1 MNLGGRKP
9 MVALWHLVV
18 IAVCVSWQAT
28 KRELGVCSSSSTKL
42 AILQFCF
49 SAFALVASAYA
60 LTPPVKPY
68 FWQPSSA
75 IVLPALNLTGNI
87 SPFTGNNA
95 SFNAPWYTLNQA
107 GHSVRITG
115 GSLISLADA
124 NITMP
129 LLSATKYTQWIEFAV
144 TSDGIV
150 ECPHSTFRAGVAI
163 TQNLT
168 SNTAPQYY
176 TFYTTQIGGQLYTR
190 SSRFSPA
197 TKLIIANSSKS
208 GRVELYNGTTKAF
221 WNQDVNDIIYLR
233 CA

>member
-1 MNLGGRKP
+1 MK
-9 MVALWHLVV
+9 
-18 IAVCVSWQAT
+18 
-28 KRELGVCSSSSTKL
+28 
-42 AILQFCF
+42 FCF
-49 SAFALVASAYA
+49 SAFALVASAFA

-115 GSLISLADA
+115 GSLISLAEA

-129 LLSATKYTQWIEFAV
+129 FFSATNYTQWIEFAV

-150 ECPHSTFRAGVAI
+150 ECRHSTFRAGVAI

-190 SSRFSPA
+190 SSRFSLA
-197 TKLIIANSSKS
+197 TELVSRSLPIRASRVWSSSTTGGPRPSGIKTSTISYTCAVLEGCELGGCLLSASMVSPINLWFS
-208 GRVELYNGTTKAF
+208 GRG
-221 WNQDVNDIIYLR
+221 
-233 CA
+233 

>member
-1 MNLGGRKP
+1 MK
-9 MVALWHLVV
+9 
-18 IAVCVSWQAT
+18 
-28 KRELGVCSSSSTKL
+28 
-42 AILQFCF
+42 FCF
-49 SAFALVASAYA
+49 SAFALVASAFA

-115 GSLISLADA
+115 GSLISLAEA

-129 LLSATKYTQWIEFAV
+129 FLSATNYTQWIEFAV
-144 TSDGIV
+144 TSDGTV

-176 TFYTTQIGGQLYTR
+176 TFYTTQIGGQSYTR
-190 SSRFSPA
+190 SLRFSPA
-197 TKLIIANSSKS
+197 TKLVSRSLPTRARRVGSSSTTGGPRRSGIKTSMISYTCTVLEGCELGGCPLSASMVSPINLWFS
-208 GRVELYNGTTKAF
+208 GRG
-221 WNQDVNDIIYLR
+221 
-233 CA
+233 